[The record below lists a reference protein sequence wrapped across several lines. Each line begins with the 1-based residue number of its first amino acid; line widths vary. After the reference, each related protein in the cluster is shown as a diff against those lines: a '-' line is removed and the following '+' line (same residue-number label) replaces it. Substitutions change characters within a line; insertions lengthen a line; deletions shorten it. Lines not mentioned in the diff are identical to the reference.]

1 MRDANDAQ
9 QGTPQSQSSSGEL
22 PRGTVVAGRYRILSL
37 LGFGGIGAVY
47 EAVHLPTGRNVAVK
61 TLLPDIPKA
70 DEIVARFRREAMA
83 TNLLDHPNI
92 VEMLD
97 LGHQDGHLFMAM
109 ELVQGVSLRKALDT
123 GPLGIRR
130 SLVITRQILEGLGH
144 AHAQGLV
151 HRDLKPENVMLST
164 AGAPGAAYELVKLL
178 DFGLVKLV
186 GEAALDIGAE
196 RLTRTGVVFGTPAYM
211 APEQALGRVVDG
223 RADLYSLGA
232 MLFEMLT
239 GRRPFE
245 AADPMALMRLQVS
258 QPAPELRDLAGPL
271 PWLTSEVEG
280 LVRRSLEKRAQARFA
295 TAAEMLSVLDAAFVS
310 LDHLPAGT

>member
-1 MRDANDAQ
+1 MRDASDALA
-9 QGTPQSQSSSGEL
+9 GKPHGDGSSGDL
-22 PRGTVVAGRYRILSL
+22 PSGTVVSGRYRILSL
-37 LGFGGIGAVY
+37 LGIGGTGAVY
-47 EAVHLPTGRNVAVK
+47 EAVHLPTGQAVAVK

-97 LGHQDGHLFMAM
+97 LGQQDGRLFMAM
-109 ELVQGVSLRKALDT
+109 ELVRGVSLRKALDA
-123 GPLGIRR
+123 GPLGVRR
-130 SLVITRQILEGLGH
+130 SLVIARQILEGLGH

-151 HRDLKPENVMLST
+151 HRDLKPENVMLTS
-164 AGAPGAAYELVKLL
+164 AGEPGHAYEQVKLL

-186 GEAALDIGAE
+186 GEAALDLGAE

-211 APEQALGRVVDG
+211 APEQALGRIVDG

-232 MLFEMLT
+232 MLFEMLG

-245 AADPMALMRLQVS
+245 AEDPLALMRLQVS
-258 QPAPELRDLAGPL
+258 QSTPALRDVAGPQ
-271 PWLTSEVEG
+271 PWQTPQLDG
-280 LVRRSLEKRAQARFA
+280 LVRRALEKRAEARFTSA
-295 TAAEMLSVLDAAFVS
+295 EEMLAALDAAFVS